1 MIYYRLYESSASKMF
16 AFHYRQFVWNVW
28 LEILTLD
35 QVLFLYVSFS
45 LSVMTQFL
53 HITCTPEV

>member
-35 QVLFLYVSFS
+35 RVLFL
-45 LSVMTQFL
+45 
-53 HITCTPEV
+53 